1 MWWVLNEFY
10 SRKLKKI
17 KVKTSKIAITKRQ
30 NRTIQIGIKVIFYD
44 ANSFSD
50 NVNIIRKNKKR

>member
-1 MWWVLNEFY
+1 MNFIIKIE
-10 SRKLKKI
+10 KNKGKK
-17 KVKTSKIAITKRQ
+17 TLKIAITKRQ
-30 NRTIQIGIKVIFYD
+30 NYTIQIDIKVILND

>member
-30 NRTIQIGIKVIFYD
+30 NRTIQIGIKVILND

>member
-1 MWWVLNEFY
+1 MNEFY

-30 NRTIQIGIKVIFYD
+30 NRTIQIGIKVILND

>member
-17 KVKTSKIAITKRQ
+17 KVKIPKISITKRQ
-30 NRTIQIGIKVIFYD
+30 NRTIQIGIKEILND
-44 ANSFSD
+44 ANSFND
-50 NVNIIRKNKKR
+50 NVNIIKKNKKR